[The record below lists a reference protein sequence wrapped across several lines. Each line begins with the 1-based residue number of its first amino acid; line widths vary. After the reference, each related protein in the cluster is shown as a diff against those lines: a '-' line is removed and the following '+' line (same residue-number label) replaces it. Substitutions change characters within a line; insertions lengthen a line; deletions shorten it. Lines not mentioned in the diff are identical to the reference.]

1 MNKTLAIFVNDDY
14 LIAAIQ
20 PLKDKFSLLFTND
33 EKKFPFYFYINPTD
47 SSIDYGFDYKTNF
60 RDNKSLFAGDLMQAL
75 DKGGQKISIG
85 GFDEDYIA
93 LFNPIIRD
101 IRENYAREMS
111 KYENF
116 PFSDATQIDTAI
128 VFSDNITDKAQSSFL
143 NYWRGKGFNFVKQ
156 EKFDT
161 VLLKYYKNKN
171 GLYCQNRKFA
181 VLEALGM
188 DLNMSVVNVDG
199 NNVART
205 CCKKFDGYGIDPRI
219 KVIAK
224 KIVDDVNR
232 QENIIDRDDTAAIN
246 REYIRHY
253 DKAVKIV
260 ELLANWTKPVI
271 SLQTSFAV
279 NQGNKIKVSLSV
291 DEINKLSYLYSRQ
304 FSAFFSDNFLAKE
317 RIKTIDLD
325 KIFLVG
331 NSLNNSTVRKEFAN
345 YGETK
350 IEVFTDDISFVL
362 GELFKEEAAPVEVD
376 EESTMFQMG
385 AQHIDKPQPPAPPKP
400 VTPPAPKSVTPP
412 PPPSAKPAYCVVNN
426 INLQTLTP
434 NKKVLL
440 NTFDPA
446 PGKGAA
452 HQEFV
457 YLGNH
462 QFKVLSSSRTLRAG
476 DIAEPVAN
484 VWQTGV
490 QIDLMITRAGKN
502 LGRFRTRP
510 VVKISVM

>member
-1 MNKTLAIFVNDDY
+1 MNKTLAVFVNDDY

-33 EKKFPFYFYINPTD
+33 EKKFPFYLYINPTD
-47 SSIDYGFDYKTNF
+47 SSIDYGFDYKINF

-75 DKGGQKISIG
+75 DKGGQKIQIG

-101 IRENYAREMS
+101 IRELFAREMS
-111 KYENF
+111 KYEEF
-116 PFSDATQIDTAI
+116 PFSNETVIDTAI
-128 VFSDNITDKAQSSFL
+128 VFSDNITPKAQTAFM
-143 NYWRGKGFNFVKQ
+143 NYWKLKNFNFVKV

-161 VLLKYYKNKN
+161 LLLQYYKAKN

-188 DLNMSVVNVDG
+188 DLNMSVMNVDG
-199 NNVART
+199 ANVSRLAF
-205 CCKKFDGYGIDPRI
+205 KKFEGYGIDPRI

-232 QENIIDRDDTAAIN
+232 QENIIDRDDSAAIN

-260 ELLANWTKPVI
+260 ELLATWTKPVI

-279 NQGNKIKVSLSV
+279 NQGNKIKVSLSL

-304 FSAFFSDNFLAKE
+304 FSAFFSDNFLSKE
-317 RIKTIDLD
+317 KIKTIDLD

-331 NSLNNSTVRKEFAN
+331 NSLNNSTVRKEFAS

-350 IEVFTDDISFVL
+350 VEVFTDDISFVL
-362 GELFKEEAAPVEVD
+362 GELFKEDAAPAEVD

-385 AQHIDKPQPPAPPKP
+385 VQHINKPEPPSPPK
-400 VTPPAPKSVTPP
+400 VTTPP
-412 PPPSAKPAYCVVNN
+412 PPPNAQPAYVQIATLN
-426 INLQTLTP
+426 IASLSP

-457 YLGNH
+457 YLGGH

-476 DIAEPVAN
+476 DIAEPVSD

-490 QIDLMITRAGKN
+490 QIDLMITRSGKN

-510 VVKISVM
+510 VVKISIM

>member
-1 MNKTLAIFVNDDY
+1 MNKTLAVFVNDDY
-14 LIAAIQ
+14 LTAAIQ

-33 EKKFPFYFYINPTD
+33 EKKFPFYFYINPSD
-47 SSIDYGFDYKTNF
+47 SSIDYGFDYKINF

-75 DKGGQKISIG
+75 DKGGQKISVG

-101 IRENYAREMS
+101 IRELFAREIS
-111 KYENF
+111 KYEEF
-116 PFSDATQIDTAI
+116 QFSDATVIDTAI
-128 VFSDNITDKAQSSFL
+128 VFSENITPKAQTAFL
-143 NYWRGKGFNFVKQ
+143 NYWKSKCFNFVKV

-161 VLLKYYKNKN
+161 LLLQYYKAKHR
-171 GLYCQNRKFA
+171 LYCQNRKFA

-188 DLNMSVVNVDG
+188 DLNMSVINVDG
-199 NNVART
+199 ANVSRLAF
-205 CCKKFDGYGIDPRI
+205 KKFEGYGIDPRI

-232 QENIIDRDDTAAIN
+232 QENIIDRDDIAAIN

-260 ELLANWTKPVI
+260 ELLATWTKPVI
-271 SLQTSFAV
+271 SLQTSFAA
-279 NQGNKIKVSLSV
+279 NQGNKIKVSLSL

-317 RIKTIDLD
+317 KIKTIDLD

-331 NSLNNSTVRKEFAN
+331 NSLNNSTVLKEFAT

-350 IEVFTDDISFVL
+350 IEKFTDDISYVL
-362 GELFKEEAAPVEVD
+362 SELFKEEPAPAEVD

-385 AQHIDKPQPPAPPKP
+385 VQHVDKPQPPAPPKT
-400 VTPPAPKSVTPP
+400 VAPP
-412 PPPSAKPAYCVVNN
+412 PPPTMPAYRAVDNL
-426 INLQTLTP
+426 NLQTLTL
-434 NKKVLL
+434 NQKVLL

-457 YLGNH
+457 YIGNH
-462 QFKVLSSSRTLRAG
+462 QFKVLSSSRTLRVG
-476 DIAEPVAN
+476 DLAEPVADM
-484 VWQTGV
+484 WQNGV
-490 QIDLMITRAGKN
+490 QIDLLITRNGKN

-510 VVKISVM
+510 VVKISIM

>member
-1 MNKTLAIFVNDDY
+1 
-14 LIAAIQ
+14 
-20 PLKDKFSLLFTND
+20 
-33 EKKFPFYFYINPTD
+33 
-47 SSIDYGFDYKTNF
+47 
-60 RDNKSLFAGDLMQAL
+60 MQAL

-101 IRENYAREMS
+101 IREIYAREMS
-111 KYENF
+111 KYEEF

-128 VFSDNITDKAQSSFL
+128 VFSDNITDKAQSAFL

-188 DLNMSVVNVDG
+188 DLNMSVLNIDG
-199 NNVART
+199 NNVTRT
-205 CCKKFDGYGIDPRI
+205 SFKKFEGYGIDPRI

-260 ELLANWTKPVI
+260 ELLATWTKPVI

-279 NQGNKIKVSLSV
+279 NQGNKIKVSLSL

-317 RIKTIDLD
+317 KIKTIDLD

-331 NSLNNSTVRKEFAN
+331 NSLNNTTVRKEFAN

-350 IEVFTDDISFVL
+350 IEVFTDDISYVL
-362 GELFKEEAAPVEVD
+362 GELFKEDAVPAEVD

-385 AQHIDKPQPPAPPKP
+385 AQHVDKPQPPAPPKT
-400 VTPPAPKSVTPP
+400 VTPPTPSTAQP
-412 PPPSAKPAYCVVNN
+412 VYRAVDNL
-426 INLQTLTP
+426 ILQTLTP
-434 NKKVLL
+434 NQKVLL

-457 YLGNH
+457 YIGNQ

-484 VWQTGV
+484 IWQTGV

-510 VVKISVM
+510 VVKISIM

>member
-1 MNKTLAIFVNDDY
+1 MNKTLAVFVNDDY
-14 LIAAIQ
+14 LTVAVQ

-33 EKKFPFYFYINPTD
+33 EKKFPLYFYINPTD
-47 SSIDYGFDYKTNF
+47 SSIDYGFDYKVNF

-75 DKGGQKISIG
+75 DKGGQKIQIG
-85 GFDEDYIA
+85 GFNEDYIA

-101 IRENYAREMS
+101 IRELYAREMS
-111 KYENF
+111 KYEEF
-116 PFSDATQIDTAI
+116 PFSDATVIDTAI
-128 VFSDNITDKAQSSFL
+128 VFSENITPKAQTEFL
-143 NYWRGKGFNFVKQ
+143 NYWKSKNFNFVKV

-161 VLLKYYKNKN
+161 LLLQYYKAKN

-188 DLNMSVVNVDG
+188 DLNMSVMNVDG
-199 NNVART
+199 ANVSRIAF
-205 CCKKFDGYGIDPRI
+205 KKFEGYGIDPRI

-232 QENIIDRDDTAAIN
+232 QENIIDRDDSAAIN

-260 ELLANWTKPVI
+260 ELLATWTKPVI

-279 NQGNKIKVSLSV
+279 NQGNKIKVSLSL

-317 RIKTIDLD
+317 KIKTIDLD

-331 NSLNNSTVRKEFAN
+331 NSLNNSTVQKEFAN

-350 IEVFTDDISFVL
+350 LEVFTDDINFVL
-362 GELFKEEAAPVEVD
+362 GELFKEQTAPPEVD

-385 AQHIDKPQPPAPPKP
+385 AQHIEK
-400 VTPPAPKSVTPP
+400 KSTTPP
-412 PPPSAKPAYCVVNN
+412 PPPVTKTPPPPPVSQPAYTQVPN
-426 INLQTLTP
+426 INIASLAP

-476 DIAEPVAN
+476 DIAEPVADI
-484 VWQTGV
+484 WQTGV
-490 QIDLMITRAGKN
+490 QIDLMITRSGKN

>member
-1 MNKTLAIFVNDDY
+1 MNKTLAVFVNDDY
-14 LIAAIQ
+14 LTAAIQ

-47 SSIDYGFDYKTNF
+47 SSIDYGFDYKINF
-60 RDNKSLFAGDLMQAL
+60 RDNKSLFAGDLMLAL

-101 IRENYAREMS
+101 IRELFGREMS
-111 KYENF
+111 KYEEF
-116 PFSDATQIDTAI
+116 QFSDTTVIDTAI
-128 VFSDNITDKAQSSFL
+128 VFSENITPKAQTAFL
-143 NYWRGKGFNFVKQ
+143 NYWKSKCFNFVKV

-161 VLLKYYKNKN
+161 LLLQYYKAKN
-171 GLYCQNRKFA
+171 RLYCQNRKFA

-188 DLNMSVVNVDG
+188 DLNMSVINVDG
-199 NNVART
+199 ANVSRLAF
-205 CCKKFDGYGIDPRI
+205 KKFEGYGIDPRI

-232 QENIIDRDDTAAIN
+232 QENIIDREDNDAIN

-260 ELLANWTKPVI
+260 ELLATWTKPVI

-317 RIKTIDLD
+317 KIKTIDLD

-331 NSLNNSTVRKEFAN
+331 NSLNNSTVLKEFAT

-350 IEVFTDDISFVL
+350 IEEFTDDISYVL
-362 GELFKEEAAPVEVD
+362 SELFKEEPAPAEVD

-385 AQHIDKPQPPAPPKP
+385 AQHVDKPQPPAQPKT
-400 VTPPAPKSVTPP
+400 VAP
-412 PPPSAKPAYCVVNN
+412 PPPSVQPAYRAVDN

-434 NKKVLL
+434 NQKVLL

-457 YLGNH
+457 YIGNH

-476 DIAEPVAN
+476 DLAEPVSDI
-484 VWQTGV
+484 WQNGV
-490 QIDLMITRAGKN
+490 QIDLMITRNGKN

-510 VVKISVM
+510 VVKISIM

>member
-1 MNKTLAIFVNDDY
+1 MNKTLAVFVNDDY
-14 LIAAIQ
+14 LTAAIQ

-47 SSIDYGFDYKTNF
+47 SSIDYGFDYKINF

-75 DKGGQKISIG
+75 DKGGQKISVG

-101 IRENYAREMS
+101 VRELYAREMS
-111 KYENF
+111 KYEDF
-116 PFSDATQIDTAI
+116 PFSDTTVIDTAI
-128 VFSDNITDKAQSSFL
+128 VFSDNITPKAQTEFL
-143 NYWRGKGFNFVKQ
+143 NYWKSKNFNFVKV

-161 VLLKYYKNKN
+161 LLLQYYKAKN
-171 GLYCQNRKFA
+171 GLYCQNRKFG

-188 DLNMSVVNVDG
+188 DLNMSVMNVDG
-199 NNVART
+199 NNVSRVAF
-205 CCKKFDGYGIDPRI
+205 KKFEGYGIDPRI

-232 QENIIDRDDTAAIN
+232 QENIIDRDDSAAIN

-317 RIKTIDLD
+317 KIKTIDLD

-362 GELFKEEAAPVEVD
+362 GELFKEEVAPTEVD

-385 AQHIDKPQPPAPPKP
+385 AQHIDKPQPP
-400 VTPPAPKSVTPP
+400 TPPKSVTPP
-412 PPPSAKPAYCVVNN
+412 PPPPSAQPTYCAVNN
-426 INLQTLTP
+426 LNLQTLTP

-457 YLGNH
+457 YIGNH
-462 QFKVLSSSRTLRAG
+462 QFKVISSSRTLKAG
-476 DIAEPVAN
+476 DIAEPVSET
-484 VWQTGV
+484 WQTGV

>member
-1 MNKTLAIFVNDDY
+1 MNKTLAVFVNDDY
-14 LIAAIQ
+14 LTAAIQ

-33 EKKFPFYFYINPTD
+33 EKKFPFYFYINPSD
-47 SSIDYGFDYKTNF
+47 SSIDYGFDYKINF

-75 DKGGQKISIG
+75 DKGGQKISVG

-101 IRENYAREMS
+101 IRELFAREIS
-111 KYENF
+111 KYEEF
-116 PFSDATQIDTAI
+116 QFSDATVIDTAI
-128 VFSDNITDKAQSSFL
+128 VFSENITPKAQTAFL
-143 NYWRGKGFNFVKQ
+143 NYWKSKCFNFVKV

-161 VLLKYYKNKN
+161 LLLQYYKAKHR
-171 GLYCQNRKFA
+171 LYCQNRKFA

-188 DLNMSVVNVDG
+188 DLNMSVINVDG
-199 NNVART
+199 ANVSRLAF
-205 CCKKFDGYGIDPRI
+205 KKFEGYGIDPRI

-232 QENIIDRDDTAAIN
+232 QENIIDRDDIAAIN

-260 ELLANWTKPVI
+260 ELLATWTKPVI
-271 SLQTSFAV
+271 SLQTSFAA
-279 NQGNKIKVSLSV
+279 NQGNKIKVSLSL

-317 RIKTIDLD
+317 KIKTIDLD

-331 NSLNNSTVRKEFAN
+331 NSLNNSTVLKEFAT

-350 IEVFTDDISFVL
+350 IEKFTDDISYVL
-362 GELFKEEAAPVEVD
+362 SELFKEEPAPAEVD

-385 AQHIDKPQPPAPPKP
+385 VQHVDKPQPPAPPKT
-400 VTPPAPKSVTPP
+400 VAPP
-412 PPPSAKPAYCVVNN
+412 PPPTMPAYRAVDNL
-426 INLQTLTP
+426 NLQTLTL
-434 NKKVLL
+434 NQKVLL

-457 YLGNH
+457 YIGNH

-476 DIAEPVAN
+476 DLAEPVADM
-484 VWQTGV
+484 WQNGV
-490 QIDLMITRAGKN
+490 QIDLLITRNGKN

-510 VVKISVM
+510 VVKISIM

>member
-1 MNKTLAIFVNDDY
+1 MNKTLAVFVNDDY
-14 LIAAIQ
+14 LTAAIQ

-33 EKKFPFYFYINPTD
+33 EKKFPFYFYINPSD
-47 SSIDYGFDYKTNF
+47 SSIDYGFDYKINF

-75 DKGGQKISIG
+75 DKGGQKISVG

-101 IRENYAREMS
+101 IRELFAREIS
-111 KYENF
+111 KYEEF
-116 PFSDATQIDTAI
+116 QFSDATVIDTAI
-128 VFSDNITDKAQSSFL
+128 VFSENITPKAQTAFL
-143 NYWRGKGFNFVKQ
+143 NYWKSKCFNFVKV
-156 EKFDT
+156 ETFDT
-161 VLLKYYKNKN
+161 LLLQYYKAKHR
-171 GLYCQNRKFA
+171 LYCQNRKFA

-188 DLNMSVVNVDG
+188 DLNMSVINVDG
-199 NNVART
+199 ANVSRLAF
-205 CCKKFDGYGIDPRI
+205 KKFEGYGIDPRI

-232 QENIIDRDDTAAIN
+232 QENIIDRDDIAAIN

-260 ELLANWTKPVI
+260 ELLATWTKPVI
-271 SLQTSFAV
+271 SLQTSFAA
-279 NQGNKIKVSLSV
+279 NQGNKIKVSLSL

-317 RIKTIDLD
+317 KIKTIDLD

-331 NSLNNSTVRKEFAN
+331 NSLNNSTVLKEFAT

-350 IEVFTDDISFVL
+350 IEKFTDDISYVL
-362 GELFKEEAAPVEVD
+362 SELFKEEPAPAEVD

-385 AQHIDKPQPPAPPKP
+385 VQHVDKPQPPAPPKT
-400 VTPPAPKSVTPP
+400 VAPP
-412 PPPSAKPAYCVVNN
+412 PPPTMPAYRAVDNL
-426 INLQTLTP
+426 NLQTLTL
-434 NKKVLL
+434 NQKVLL

-457 YLGNH
+457 YIGNH

-476 DIAEPVAN
+476 DLAEPVSDI
-484 VWQTGV
+484 WQNGV
-490 QIDLMITRAGKN
+490 QIDLMITRNGKN

-510 VVKISVM
+510 VVKISIM

>member
-1 MNKTLAIFVNDDY
+1 MNKTLAVFVNDDY
-14 LIAAIQ
+14 LTVAVQ

-33 EKKFPFYFYINPTD
+33 EKKFPLYFYINPTD
-47 SSIDYGFDYKTNF
+47 SSIDYGFDYKINF

-75 DKGGQKISIG
+75 DKGGQKISIS
-85 GFDEDYIA
+85 GFDEDYIT

-101 IRENYAREMS
+101 IRELYAREMS
-111 KYENF
+111 KYGDF
-116 PFSDATQIDTAI
+116 QFSDSTMIETAI
-128 VFSDNITDKAQSSFL
+128 VFSENITQKAQSEFL
-143 NYWRGKGFNFVKQ
+143 NYWRSKSFNFVKV

-161 VLLKYYKNKN
+161 LLLQYFKAKN

-181 VLEALGM
+181 VIEALGM
-188 DLNMSVVNVDG
+188 DLNMSVLNVDG
-199 NNVART
+199 ANVSRIAF
-205 CCKKFDGYGIDPRI
+205 KKFDGYGVDPRI

-232 QENIIDRDDTAAIN
+232 QENIIDRDDSAAIN

-260 ELLANWTKPVI
+260 ELLAKWNKPVI

-279 NQGNKIKVSLSV
+279 NQGNKIKVSLSL

-317 RIKTIDLD
+317 KIKTIDLD

-331 NSLNNSTVRKEFAN
+331 NSLNNTTVQKEFAN

-350 IEVFTDDISFVL
+350 LEVYTDDISFVL
-362 GELFKEEAAPVEVD
+362 GELFKEQAPQPVED

-385 AQHIDKPQPPAPPKP
+385 AQHIEKK
-400 VTPPAPKSVTPP
+400 TTPP
-412 PPPSAKPAYCVVNN
+412 PPPPPVTPKPSQPAYTQVEN
-426 INLQTLTP
+426 INIASLAP

-462 QFKVLSSSRTLRAG
+462 QFKVLSSTRTLRPG
-476 DIAEPVAN
+476 DIAEPVSDF
-484 VWQTGV
+484 WKPGV
-490 QIDLMITRAGKN
+490 QIDLMITRSGKN

>member
-1 MNKTLAIFVNDDY
+1 MNKTLAVFVNDDY
-14 LIAAIQ
+14 LTAAIQ

-33 EKKFPFYFYINPTD
+33 EKKFPFYFYINPSD
-47 SSIDYGFDYKTNF
+47 SSIDYGFDYKINF

-75 DKGGQKISIG
+75 DKGGQKISVG

-101 IRENYAREMS
+101 VRELFAREMS
-111 KYENF
+111 KYEEFTFN
-116 PFSDATQIDTAI
+116 DTTVIDTAI
-128 VFSDNITDKAQSSFL
+128 VFSENITPKAQTEFL
-143 NYWRGKGFNFVKQ
+143 NYWKLKNFNFVKV

-161 VLLKYYKNKN
+161 LLLQYYKAKN

-188 DLNMSVVNVDG
+188 DLNMSVMNVDG
-199 NNVART
+199 NNVSRVAF
-205 CCKKFDGYGIDPRI
+205 KKFEGYGIDPRI

-232 QENIIDRDDTAAIN
+232 QENIIDRDDSAAIN

-260 ELLANWTKPVI
+260 ELLATWTKPVI

-279 NQGNKIKVSLSV
+279 NQGNKIKVSLSL

-317 RIKTIDLD
+317 KIKTIDLD

-362 GELFKEEAAPVEVD
+362 GELFKEPSAQPEVD

-385 AQHIDKPQPPAPPKP
+385 AQHIEKPQPPTPPKP
-400 VTPPAPKSVTPP
+400 VTPPPP
-412 PPPSAKPAYCVVNN
+412 PAAQPAYRVVEN
-426 INLQTLTP
+426 INVQTLTM
-434 NKKVLL
+434 NQKVLL

-457 YLGNH
+457 YIGNH

-476 DIAEPVAN
+476 DLAEPVSDI
-484 VWQTGV
+484 WQTGV
-490 QIDLMITRAGKN
+490 QIDLMITRSGKN

>member
-14 LIAAIQ
+14 LTAAIQ

-47 SSIDYGFDYKTNF
+47 STIDYGFDYKINF
-60 RDNKSLFAGDLMQAL
+60 RDNKNLFAGDLMQAL
-75 DKGGQKISIG
+75 DKGGQKISVG

-101 IRENYAREMS
+101 VRELFAREMS
-111 KYENF
+111 KYEDF
-116 PFSDATQIDTAI
+116 QFSDTTVIDTAI
-128 VFSDNITDKAQSSFL
+128 VFSENITQKAQTAFL
-143 NYWRGKGFNFVKQ
+143 NYWKAKNFNFAKID
-156 EKFDT
+156 KFDT
-161 VLLKYYKNKN
+161 LLLQYYKAKN
-171 GLYCQNRKFA
+171 RLYCQNRKFA

-188 DLNMSVVNVDG
+188 DLNMSVMNVDG
-199 NNVART
+199 NNVSRLAF
-205 CCKKFDGYGIDPRI
+205 KKFEGYGIDPRI

-232 QENIIDRDDTAAIN
+232 QENIIDRDDNAAIN

-260 ELLANWTKPVI
+260 ELLATWTKPVI

-279 NQGNKIKVSLSV
+279 NQGNKIKVSLSL

-317 RIKTIDLD
+317 KIKTIDLD

-331 NSLNNSTVRKEFAN
+331 NSLNNSTVLKEFAT
-345 YGETK
+345 YGENK
-350 IEVFTDDISFVL
+350 IEKFTDDISYVL
-362 GELFKEEAAPVEVD
+362 SELFNEESAPADVD

-385 AQHIDKPQPPAPPKP
+385 AQHLNKPQPPTQPNKVA
-400 VTPPAPKSVTPP
+400 PP
-412 PPPSAKPAYCVVNN
+412 PPPSAQPTYRAVVNL
-426 INLQTLTP
+426 NLQTLTL
-434 NKKVLL
+434 NQKVLL

-457 YLGNH
+457 YIGNH

-476 DIAEPVAN
+476 DLAEPIFDI
-484 VWQTGV
+484 WQNGV
-490 QIDLMITRAGKN
+490 QIDLMITRNGKN